1 MRRACFLSLIAT
13 LLSSSICFA
22 QASDYP
28 NRPIELILPAA
39 AGGTTDTAVRML
51 ADKWRETLGQS
62 VVVVNK
68 PGAGGAIGA
77 SAVAKA
83 APDGYT
89 LLGAFDSI
97 TVALPIVNKVDYNFD
112 SFTYLNGF
120 GIGTVFFA
128 VRADSPW
135 KNIKDFV
142 EAARA
147 AEKAGK
153 PLTYA
158 SYGFGVITHFTA
170 ERLWQLTGTK
180 LQYVTYR
187 SSPESA
193 VALLGGHVDLAVTA
207 GTGGVATNPDIR
219 IIGVAAK
226 NRRPDLPSLP
236 TLLEQGYDVSLDYIS
251 GVLAPAGLPEP
262 VKEKLLKAIANTNE
276 KYGEELKR
284 DMLKADLLYANISG
298 AQMRAT
304 WEEREKWF
312 RDVAPRLEL
321 KR

>member
-1 MRRACFLSLIAT
+1 MRRACLLSVIAT
-13 LLSSSICFA
+13 LLSSSISFS
-22 QASDYP
+22 QGSDYP
-28 NRPIELILPAA
+28 TRPIELILPAA

-62 VVVVNK
+62 IVVVNK

-77 SAVAKA
+77 AAVAKA

-97 TVALPIVNKVDYNFD
+97 TVALPIVNKVDYGFD

-120 GIGTVFFA
+120 GVGTVFFA
-128 VRADSPW
+128 VRADSPL

-158 SYGFGVITHFTA
+158 SYGFGVITYFTA
-170 ERLWQLTGTK
+170 ERLWQQTGVK

-187 SSPESA
+187 SSPEI
-193 VALLGGHVDLAVTA
+193 GGRSIGWTRRFGGYGRHGWCCNEPGHPHHWRRSEEATA
-207 GTGGVATNPDIR
+207 
-219 IIGVAAK
+219 
-226 NRRPDLPSLP
+226 
-236 TLLEQGYDVSLDYIS
+236 
-251 GVLAPAGLPEP
+251 
-262 VKEKLLKAIANTNE
+262 
-276 KYGEELKR
+276 
-284 DMLKADLLYANISG
+284 
-298 AQMRAT
+298 
-304 WEEREKWF
+304 
-312 RDVAPRLEL
+312 
-321 KR
+321 